1 MATAIVSGRVDTAI
15 KERAGAYIRAAGL
28 TVGDVINIVWESIA
42 STGSLP
48 HMEQAA
54 PDEPASAWDAFMA
67 FREATD
73 SPTSDPIPDMTN
85 RELHEWLGA
94 QRLHD
99 YEAL

>member
-28 TVGDVINIVWESIA
+28 TVGDVINIVWKSIA

-48 HMEQAA
+48 HMEQTA
-54 PDEPASAWDAFMA
+54 PEEPASAWDAFMA
-67 FREATD
+67 FREAAD
-73 SPTSDPIPDMTN
+73 SPTPDAIPDMTN
-85 RELHEWLGA
+85 RELHEWLGT